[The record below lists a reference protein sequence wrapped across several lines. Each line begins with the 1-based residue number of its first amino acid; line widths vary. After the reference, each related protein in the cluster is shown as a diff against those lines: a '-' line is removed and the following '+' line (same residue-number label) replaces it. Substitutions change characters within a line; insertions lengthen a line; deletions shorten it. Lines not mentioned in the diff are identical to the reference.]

1 MKNQILKFGLLAF
14 LWMVYTLPAIAQPV
28 DPPGEEDPFEPEDP
42 TPIDNWML
50 LLILASVAVGVYFL
64 MKHRRKAMV

>member
-1 MKNQILKFGLLAF
+1 
-14 LWMVYTLPAIAQPV
+14 MVYTLPAIAQPV
-28 DPPGEEDPFEPEDP
+28 DPPTDDDPLEDP
-42 TPIDNWML
+42 TPIDNWIL